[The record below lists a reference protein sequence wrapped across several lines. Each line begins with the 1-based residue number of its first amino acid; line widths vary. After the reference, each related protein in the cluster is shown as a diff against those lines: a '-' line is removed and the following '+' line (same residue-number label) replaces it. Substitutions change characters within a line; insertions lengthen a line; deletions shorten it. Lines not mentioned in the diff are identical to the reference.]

1 MSMLEVVQFENGK
14 YGLRNAW
21 TGFIIDQEFRTVR
34 GALRYGRVKTKR
46 LNTVI
51 HKLTSSIRK

>member
-21 TGFIIDQEFRTVR
+21 TGIVVDKEFRTIR
-34 GALRYGRVKTKR
+34 GALRYRRRSTKR
-46 LNTVI
+46 LAKTI
-51 HKLTSSIRK
+51 SSLK